1 MLVSGGKSIYGAR
14 IGILMLEAQFPRIP
28 GDMGNAETWPF
39 PVLYK
44 IVKGAT
50 PDRVVRKNAEGMLDS
65 FIAAAEKLV
74 SEGADAI
81 TTNCGFLSIF
91 QKELT
96 AAVKVPVLTSSL
108 MQVSTVN
115 MLLPDSKKAGI
126 LTISKSTLSD
136 EHLRAANVPSDT
148 PIGTT
153 EDGAEFS
160 RVILNDELQ
169 LNIELAR
176 LDNINAA
183 LKMKTDH
190 SDLGAIILECTNM
203 SPYAKAI
210 QEAVELP
217 VYSIVN
223 FVEWLHN
230 GLKPRRFFS

>member
-28 GDMGNAETWPF
+28 GDMGNAKTWPF

-44 IVKGAT
+44 IVRGAT
-50 PDRVVRKNAEGMLDS
+50 PDRVVRKNAEGTLDR
-65 FIAAAEKLV
+65 FIATAEELV

-91 QKELT
+91 QKELSS
-96 AAVKVPVLTSSL
+96 AVRVPVLTSSL

-136 EHLRAANVPSDT
+136 AHLRAAKVPLDT

-169 LNIELAR
+169 LNIELAK

-190 SDLGAIILECTNM
+190 PDLGAIILECTNM
-203 SPYAKAI
+203 SPYAEAI
-210 QEAVELP
+210 QEAVGLP
-217 VYSIVN
+217 VFSIVN

-230 GLKPRRFFS
+230 GLKPRHFLS

>member
-44 IVKGAT
+44 IVRGAT
-50 PDRVVRKNAEGMLDS
+50 PDRVVRKNAEGTLDR
-65 FIAAAEKLV
+65 FIAAAEELV
-74 SEGADAI
+74 SDGADAI

-91 QKELT
+91 QKELS
-96 AAVKVPVLTSSL
+96 AAVRVPVLTSSL

-136 EHLRAANVPSDT
+136 VHLRAANVPSDT

-169 LNIELAR
+169 LNIELAK

-190 SDLGAIILECTNM
+190 PDLGAIILECTNM
-203 SPYAKAI
+203 SPYAEAI

-223 FVEWLHN
+223 FVEWLHA
-230 GLKPRRFFS
+230 GLKPKRFFS

>member
-44 IVKGAT
+44 VVTGAT
-50 PDRVVRKNAEGMLDS
+50 PDRVVRKNAEGTLNR
-65 FIAAAEKLV
+65 FIAAAEELV
-74 SEGADAI
+74 SAGADAV

-91 QKELT
+91 QKELS
-96 AAVKVPVLTSSL
+96 AAVRVPVLTSSL
-108 MQVSTVN
+108 MQVNTVN
-115 MLLPDSKKAGI
+115 MLLPESKKAGI

-136 EHLRAANVPSDT
+136 AHLTAANVPSDT

-160 RVILNDELQ
+160 NVILNDELQ

-176 LDNINAA
+176 MDNINAA
-183 LKMKTDH
+183 LRMKTEH
-190 SDLGAIILECTNM
+190 SNLGAIILECTNM
-203 SPYAKAI
+203 CPYAKDI
-210 QEAVELP
+210 QEAVGLP
-217 VYSIVN
+217 VFSIVN
-223 FVEWLHN
+223 FVQWLHA
-230 GLKPRRFFS
+230 GLKPTRFLS

>member
-44 IVKGAT
+44 IVRGAT
-50 PDRVVRKNAEGMLDS
+50 PDRVVRKNAEGTLDR
-65 FIAAAEKLV
+65 FIAAAEELI
-74 SEGADAI
+74 SDGADAI

-91 QKELT
+91 QKELS
-96 AAVKVPVLTSSL
+96 AAVGVPVLTSSL

-126 LTISKSTLSD
+126 LTISKSTLGD
-136 EHLRAANVPSDT
+136 AHLRAANVPPDT

-160 RVILNDELQ
+160 RVILNDELK

-176 LDNINAA
+176 MDNINAA

-190 SDLGAIILECTNM
+190 PELGAIILECTNM
-203 SPYAKAI
+203 SPYAEAI

-223 FVEWLHN
+223 FVEWLHA
-230 GLKPRRFFS
+230 GLKPKRFFS

>member
-44 IVKGAT
+44 IVRGAT
-50 PDRVVRKNAEGMLDS
+50 PDRVVRKNAEGTLDR
-65 FIAAAEKLV
+65 FIAAAEELV
-74 SEGADAI
+74 SDGADAI

-91 QKELT
+91 QKELS
-96 AAVKVPVLTSSL
+96 AAVRVPVLTSSL

-136 EHLRAANVPSDT
+136 AHLRAANVPSDT

-153 EDGAEFS
+153 EDGVEFS
-160 RVILNDELQ
+160 RVILNDELE

-190 SDLGAIILECTNM
+190 PGLGAIILECTNM
-203 SPYAKAI
+203 SPYAEAI
-210 QEAVELP
+210 QEAIDLP
-217 VYSIVN
+217 VFSIVN
-223 FVEWLHN
+223 FVEWLHA
-230 GLKPRRFFS
+230 GLKPKRFFS

>member
-14 IGILMLEAQFPRIP
+14 IGILMLEAQFPRIL

-44 IVKGAT
+44 IVRGAT
-50 PDRVVRKNAEGMLDS
+50 PDQVVRKNAEGTLDR
-65 FIAAAEKLV
+65 FIAAAEELV
-74 SEGADAI
+74 SDGADAI

-91 QKELT
+91 QKELS
-96 AAVKVPVLTSSL
+96 AAVRVPVLTSSL
-108 MQVSTVN
+108 MQVCTVN

-136 EHLRAANVPSDT
+136 AHLRAAKVPSDT

-153 EDGAEFS
+153 EDGVEFS
-160 RVILNDELQ
+160 RVILNDELE

-190 SDLGAIILECTNM
+190 PGLGAIILECTNM
-203 SPYAKAI
+203 SPYAEAI

-223 FVEWLHN
+223 FVEWLHA
-230 GLKPRRFFS
+230 GLKPKRFLS

>member
-44 IVKGAT
+44 IVRGAT
-50 PDRVVRKNAEGMLDS
+50 PDRVVRKNAEGTLDK
-65 FIAAAEKLV
+65 FIAAAEELV
-74 SEGADAI
+74 SDGADAI

-91 QKELT
+91 QKELS
-96 AAVKVPVLTSSL
+96 AAVRVPVLTSSL

-115 MLLPDSKKAGI
+115 TLLPDSKKAGI

-136 EHLRAANVPSDT
+136 AHLRAANVPSDT

-153 EDGAEFS
+153 EDGEEFS

-176 LDNINAA
+176 MDNINAA
-183 LKMKTDH
+183 FKMKTDH

-203 SPYAKAI
+203 SPYAEAI

-223 FVEWLHN
+223 FVEWLHA
-230 GLKPRRFFS
+230 GLKPKRFFN

>member
-44 IVKGAT
+44 IVRGAT
-50 PDRVVRKNAEGMLDS
+50 PDRVVRKNAEGMLDR
-65 FIAAAEKLV
+65 FIAAAEELV
-74 SEGADAI
+74 SDGADAI

-91 QKELT
+91 QKELS
-96 AAVKVPVLTSSL
+96 AAVRVPVLTSSL

-115 MLLPDSKKAGI
+115 TLLPDSKKAGI

-136 EHLRAANVPSDT
+136 AHLRAAKVPLDT

-160 RVILNDELQ
+160 RVILNDEPQ

-176 LDNINAA
+176 MDNINAA

-190 SDLGAIILECTNM
+190 PDLGAIILECTNM
-203 SPYAKAI
+203 SPYAEAI

-217 VYSIVN
+217 VFSIVN
-223 FVEWLHN
+223 LVEWLHA
-230 GLKPRRFFS
+230 GLKPKRFSS